1 MTIYTLYVKIHTKTR
16 LRYLGQTSKDPIT
29 YLGSGIDWRHHLSKH
44 GNNIETII
52 IAQSPNKQIINDL
65 GRHYSLVWN
74 VTNGMDDFGYKI
86 WANRIPET
94 GGGSCN
100 LDAAKKISE
109 KLKGRKK
116 PPRNKDHTEKI
127 ASALRGKSNL
137 KTAAGLRKWYDSDPD
152 RSNTIEKQSN
162 SLKEWY
168 RKNPESSS
176 KKAFKI
182 WDVRY
187 RKQYNEYKKVIELIK
202 LGHGVKTIKKETG
215 MYLTQTSIENL
226 RSGKHRIYEL
236 FPDLNNILFL

>member
-1 MTIYTLYVKIHTKTR
+1 ML
-16 LRYLGQTSKDPIT
+16 L
-29 YLGSGIDWRHHLSKH
+29 
-44 GNNIETII
+44 E
-52 IAQSPNKQIINDL
+52 
-65 GRHYSLVWN
+65 
-74 VTNGMDDFGYKI
+74 
-86 WANRIPET
+86 E
-94 GGGSCN
+94 
-100 LDAAKKISE
+100 
-109 KLKGRKK
+109 
-116 PPRNKDHTEKI
+116 
-127 ASALRGKSNL
+127 KSNL